1 MANGNQ
7 GIGSFLPFPTFGG
20 EKSGG
25 ITPVQMSPMAPNF
38 PTPRAINRRTPEPEF
53 VETIAPLLPFA
64 TEGLLGLIRDDDA
77 PPTKEDRQEYI
88 DENILYGDTSE
99 APLTAVQQAKL
110 DAYDIYGEPDEG
122 GADWGS
128 ILANLAVGSQM
139 GRGAGDYATTAIAL
153 SKAEKTK
160 AAATETARANFLKD
174 RTTVVEKDIT
184 MVDLA
189 TARVGDPQ
197 YRQAKTRTVGGK
209 MTYWVHDPNG
219 DFGKPD
225 ADGYVLAPKNFI
237 NPTQMGPNWNATNMS
252 DPALI
257 ALYQKIEE
265 GMIKDGD
272 TASFISIT
280 NRMLELLQQDI
291 NDPKV
296 TFTTLTGRLMN
307 IGNSALAEA
316 GALID
321 LKGGSNFFSQAG
333 STTSITGRNGDG
345 TASLNAYTELQQLMN
360 LPQSPKTDKLIEQA
374 LLRLESTADIGELT
388 LDQSGKL
395 GESWIKDILGDT
407 AYGNVRVRATFLQ
420 MAYMAAA
427 MAGQTGR
434 TLSDKDLA
442 FFLEMVGYGA
452 SSDVGLL
459 HDNLM
464 DFADTQ
470 IEANDARMQASLG
483 LNTLGQYNLEDDTR
497 TGARNQIGMYYNVG
511 KDNVTGEEDWGTL
524 TINNYKYKYFYDR
537 YFDNKQIME
546 FYNRNPVSPDRY
558 QRPFTKEGQP
568 TGTTSRGGVIYDPD
582 FLKKLEEG
590 P

>member
-568 TGTTSRGGVIYDPD
+568 TGRTSRGGVIYDPD

>member
-1 MANGNQ
+1 MASNQ

-25 ITPVQMSPMAPNF
+25 ITPVQMSPMSPNF

-88 DENILYGDTSE
+88 DENILYGDTSG

-139 GRGAGDYATTAIAL
+139 GRGAGDYATTALAL

-174 RTTVVEKDIT
+174 RTDVVEKDIT

-237 NPTQMGPNWNATNMS
+237 NPTQMGQNWMASNMS
-252 DPALI
+252 DPSLI
-257 ALYQKIEE
+257 ALYKTIED

-272 TASFISIT
+272 TASFASIN
-280 NRMLELLQQDI
+280 NRMLDLLQQDV

-321 LKGGSNFFSQAG
+321 LKGGSNFFGQAG
-333 STTSITGRNGDG
+333 STTSITGRNGNG

-395 GESWIKDILGDT
+395 GESWIKDILGDS

-452 SSDVGLL
+452 SSDVALL
-459 HDNLM
+459 HDNLLAFS
-464 DFADTQ
+464 DAQ
-470 IEANDARMQASLG
+470 IMSNDARMQANLG
-483 LNTLGQYNLEDDTR
+483 LNTLGQYNLEDETR

-524 TINNYKYKYFYDR
+524 TTNNYKYKYFHDR
-537 YFDNKQIME
+537 YFDNKEIME
-546 FYNRNPVSPDRY
+546 FFNRDPLTDRY
-558 QRPFTKEGQP
+558 QRPFTKKGKP
-568 TGTTSRGGVIYDPD
+568 TGTTSRGGVIYDPE
-582 FLKKLEEG
+582 FLRKLEEG